1 MANKTFVAKNGLTA
15 NTANVFMSQL
25 ATDLT
30 PTAGGLILHADSSG
44 KIGTRTEAEIKSDI
58 GAGVVETVTA
68 GNGLTG
74 GGTSATVTVTMGTPS
89 TLTVS
94 GTNTVG
100 GTNHQHAI
108 TTSNDVSGGTSAIL
122 SSSGTGKLSVHT
134 LDANNTLEIAG
145 TALTSSASEL
155 NLIDGSSA
163 GTVVNSKAVI
173 YGSSGEVNATTLQIG
188 GTSITSN
195 AGELNLV
202 DGSSAGT
209 VVNSKAVIYGS
220 SGEVN
225 ATTLQIGG
233 TSITSTAAE
242 INLIDGDASVAAG
255 AAVADGDGLLLN
267 DAGTM
272 SCLLYT
278 SDAADE

>member
-44 KIGTRTEAEIKSDI
+44 KIGTRTEAQIKSDI

-68 GNGLTG
+68 GDGLTG
-74 GGTSATVTVTMGTPS
+74 GGGTATVTVTLGTPT

-94 GTNTVG
+94 GTDTVG
-100 GTNHQHAI
+100 GTTHQHAI
-108 TTSNDVSGGTSAIL
+108 TSSSDVSGGTAAIL
-122 SSSGTGKLSVHT
+122 ASDGTGKLKVHT
-134 LDANNTLEIAG
+134 LDAA
-145 TALTSSASEL
+145 TA
-155 NLIDGSSA
+155 
-163 GTVVNSKAVI
+163 
-173 YGSSGEVNATTLQIG
+173 LQIG
-188 GTSITSN
+188 GTAVSSN

-233 TSITSTAAE
+233 TSITSNAGE
-242 INLIDGDASVAAG
+242 LNLLSLIHI
-255 AAVADGDGLLLN
+255 
-267 DAGTM
+267 
-272 SCLLYT
+272 
-278 SDAADE
+278 